1 MGGAGG
7 GGPEGMEIRA
17 VADDLLAVAKTNT
30 ALESSYPPIKDA
42 ISGLGLV
49 ASLCLIIFTH

>member
-1 MGGAGG
+1 MEREGGQ
-7 GGPEGMEIRA
+7 EGMEIRA